1 MDKQLTAPFK
11 KQLLDQR
18 ESLLQQIAAL
28 RGGEIS
34 RAEAAADHFAH
45 SEDSPAQV
53 SSERELEFALG
64 ERETAELTIID
75 AALKRIEAGLYGQCT
90 ACGVG
95 IPAARLHAAPE
106 AARCIDCQ
114 DKREHSHGSAAAA

>member
-1 MDKQLTAPFK
+1 MDKQLTASFK

-53 SSERELEFALG
+53 SAERELEFALD
-64 ERETAELTIID
+64 ERETAELGMIN
-75 AALKRIEAGLYGQCT
+75 AALKRIEAGVYGQCT
-90 ACGVG
+90 DCGID

-106 AARCIDCQ
+106 APRCVSCQ
-114 DKREHSHGSAAAA
+114 DKSEHSHAGPAAA